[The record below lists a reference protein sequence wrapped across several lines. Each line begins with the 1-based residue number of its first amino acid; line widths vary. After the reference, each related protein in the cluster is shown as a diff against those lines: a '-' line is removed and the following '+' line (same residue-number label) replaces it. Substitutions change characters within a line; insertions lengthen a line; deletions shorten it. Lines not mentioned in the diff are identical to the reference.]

1 MKYFG
6 KGAKMGF
13 FDFVKDAGKRLL
25 GRGDDNEAIKN
36 EIASNS
42 ATMPIEDLEVR
53 VEGETV
59 RLSGKARNSEDVAK
73 AALIAGN
80 IEGVS
85 KVVTDELETEEE
97 PQPLQDLYYEVQ
109 KGDTLWKI
117 AEIYYKDGS
126 RYKEIFE
133 ANREVIKHPD
143 KIYPGQ
149 MIRIPN
155 FTGA

>member
-1 MKYFG
+1 
-6 KGAKMGF
+6 MGF
-13 FDFVKDAGKRLL
+13 FDFVKDAGKKLL
-25 GRGDDNEAIKN
+25 GRGDDSEAIRE

-42 ATMPIEDLEVR
+42 ATMPIEDLNVK
-53 VEGETV
+53 VEGDTV
-59 RLSGKARNSEDVAK
+59 RLSGRAKSGEDIAK

-85 KVVTDELETEEE
+85 KVVTDDMSTETGE
-97 PQPLQDLYYEVQ
+97 PEPLQDIYYEIQ

-133 ANREVIKHPD
+133 ANREVIKDPD

>member
-1 MKYFG
+1 
-6 KGAKMGF
+6 MGF
-13 FDFVKDAGKRLL
+13 FDFVKDAGKKLL
-25 GRGDDNEAIKN
+25 GHGDDNEAVKK

-42 ATMPIEDLEVR
+42 DTMPIDNLDVVVDGDKVILKGEAKSAEDR
-53 VEGETV
+53 
-59 RLSGKARNSEDVAK
+59 AK

-80 IEGVS
+80 IEGVAQVDAS
-85 KVVTDELETEEE
+85 QMYVADET
-97 PQPLQDLYYEVQ
+97 PLNDLYYEIQ
-109 KGDTLWKI
+109 KGDTLWRV

-133 ANREVIKHPD
+133 ANREVIKDPD

-155 FTGA
+155 FVA

>member
-1 MKYFG
+1 
-6 KGAKMGF
+6 MGF
-13 FDFVKDAGKRLL
+13 FDFVKDAGKKLL
-25 GRGDDNEAIKN
+25 GHGDDNEAVKK

-42 ATMPIEDLEVR
+42 DTMPIDNLDVVVDGDKVILKGEAKSAEDR
-53 VEGETV
+53 
-59 RLSGKARNSEDVAK
+59 AK

-80 IEGVS
+80 IEGVAQVDAS
-85 KVVTDELETEEE
+85 QMYVADET
-97 PQPLQDLYYEVQ
+97 PLNDLYYEIQ
-109 KGDTLWKI
+109 KGDTLWRV

-133 ANREVIKHPD
+133 ANQEVIKDPD

-155 FTGA
+155 FVA

>member
-1 MKYFG
+1 
-6 KGAKMGF
+6 MGF
-13 FDFVKDAGKRLL
+13 FDFIKDAGAKIL
-25 GRGDDNEAIKN
+25 GKGDDNENVKKLIEEEK
-36 EIASNS
+36 E
-42 ATMPIEDLEVR
+42 TMPIDDLDVR
-53 VEGETV
+53 VEGDTV
-59 RLSGKARNSEDVAK
+59 YLSGKAKSADDKVK

-85 KVVTDELETEEE
+85 KVNVDDLETDDAQAIE
-97 PQPLQDLYYEVQ
+97 DLFYEVQ
-109 KGDTLWKI
+109 KGDTLWRI

-133 ANREVIKHPD
+133 ANREVIKDPD

-155 FTGA
+155 FVA